1 MGNIQTGIFYFL
13 TNTSSAGE
21 SVEHDHDDKDDGQGG
36 DEGRVEDAV
45 AGHRQERAVHVRHRE
60 MLSV

>member
-1 MGNIQTGIFYFL
+1 MFYFL

-36 DEGRVEDAV
+36 DEGRVEEAV
-45 AGHRQERAVHVRHRE
+45 AGHREERAVHVRHRE